1 MHSSQRTPKCPSQR
15 GQGEGWGP
23 GCRDGGGVGGEV
35 SQVTDRNRPRISPKD
50 LPLSSRGLRGEGQLE
65 AECAHRAWPSAER
78 MQTQASWCGPEAVLP
93 ITCFP
98 GLLSRRTE
106 DLGSVCLMFNQLSLL
121 GLFPLW
127 EGSNSRIFLSSFPLP
142 LRGSDREEG
151 RRVLEVRKA
160 GPWWFEMLAA
170 SRGEDTL
177 ASAAQ

>member
-35 SQVTDRNRPRISPKD
+35 SQVTGRNRPRTSPED
-50 LPLSSRGLRGEGQLE
+50 LPLSSRGLRREGQLE

-98 GLLSRRTE
+98 GLL
-106 DLGSVCLMFNQLSLL
+106 Q
-121 GLFPLW
+121 
-127 EGSNSRIFLSSFPLP
+127 
-142 LRGSDREEG
+142 EEG
-151 RRVLEVRKA
+151 GGEKGEKERKIRACVRKILHPSSQIWLDCDPDYSSDSHNAWCFKLYRRPGSSKAFA
-160 GPWWFEMLAA
+160 GPP
-170 SRGEDTL
+170 
-177 ASAAQ
+177 AQLLIMHSVFPHAKIA